1 VTVLD
6 VGQGLAVHVQTAGH
20 DLLYDTGPAFSADA
34 NSGERILLPYLRAE
48 GVRRL
53 DSLVVTHQDNDHSG
67 GAEAVLTGIP
77 VAEVRSSLSQ
87 NHPARLIAGARHQ
100 PCVAG
105 QTWDWDG
112 VRFTMLHPAAPRR
125 QPGQQDQR
133 RGLCAAGRGGGLSAL
148 LTSDIEAVSEA
159 ELLQGRPGSWPAT
172 CWWCPTMAA
181 AAHRRPPSLRR
192 RGRAG

>member
-1 VTVLD
+1 
-6 VGQGLAVHVQTAGH
+6 
-20 DLLYDTGPAFSADA
+20 
-34 NSGERILLPYLRAE
+34 
-48 GVRRL
+48 VRRL

-112 VRFTMLHPAAPRR
+112 VRFTMLHPGRAADDS
-125 QPGQQDQR
+125 PGSKTNDVACVLR
-133 RGLCAAGRGGGLSAL
+133 VEAGGLSAL

-159 ELLQGRPGSWPAT
+159 ELLQGQAGQLASDVLVVPHHGSRSSSTAAFIAATRPRWVIFPVGYRNRFRHPNAQ
-172 CWWCPTMAA
+172 PGA
-181 AAHRRPPSLRR
+181 L
-192 RGRAG
+192 GRHCRHVAPMRAR